1 MNDTDML
8 PGSYPHRMYIVY
20 DLYGLKHHIVEMR
33 EGLTDAEQ
41 TTKNIEDRATQPMES
56 VNREFTVFSLK
67 EEKPFSKEPVRLL
80 AKF

>member
-1 MNDTDML
+1 
-8 PGSYPHRMYIVY
+8 MYIVY

-56 VNREFTVFSLK
+56 VNREFTAFF
-67 EEKPFSKEPVRLL
+67 P
-80 AKF
+80 